1 MKHDRDE
8 REATGRLRSRASRTG
23 RPSAA
28 RNNSL
33 GVKAW
38 LCETGEMTEQIP
50 PTAQPRDRDLAAV
63 AVLIGDPAR
72 VAMLTAL
79 ADGRALPAGEL
90 AQLAGIRPAT
100 ASAHLRKLV
109 EGGLIRVRAQGRH
122 RYHELSEPDLGMVLE
137 ALAQI
142 APPAPVRSLRQ
153 SHAAIALAEARTCY
167 DHLAGQ
173 RGVQLRD
180 RLLAVG
186 ALRMLDD
193 RDHVLTP
200 LGEELTAD
208 LGIEVG
214 RLSASRR
221 VLARS
226 CIDWTQRRP
235 HLAGTLPAAIT
246 AQFLSRGWLSRGSG
260 RSLRVEPG
268 YDRQVDNWLNAF
280 AVQQCA
286 ERR

>member
-1 MKHDRDE
+1 
-8 REATGRLRSRASRTG
+8 
-23 RPSAA
+23 
-28 RNNSL
+28 
-33 GVKAW
+33 
-38 LCETGEMTEQIP
+38 MTQS
-50 PTAQPRDRDLAAV
+50 RDRDLAAV

-72 VAMLTAL
+72 IAMLAAL

-90 AQLAGIRPAT
+90 ARRAGIRPAT
-100 ASAHLRKLV
+100 ATAHLRKLV

-122 RYHELSEPDLGMVLE
+122 RYHELSGPPVGMVLE
-137 ALAQI
+137 ALAQV
-142 APPAPVRSLRQ
+142 APPAPARSLRQ
-153 SHAAIALAEARTCY
+153 HHAAAALAEARTCY

-186 ALRMLDD
+186 ALHTLDD
-193 RDHVLTP
+193 RDHALTP
-200 LGEELTAD
+200 RGEQLITD
-208 LGIEVG
+208 LGIEAS

-235 HLAGTLPAAIT
+235 HLAGALPAAIT
-246 AQFLSRGWLSRGSG
+246 TQFLSRGWLSRGSG

-268 YDRQVDNWLNAF
+268 YDRQVDNWLNAHTHP
-280 AVQQCA
+280 
-286 ERR
+286 